1 MGRAEEISRD
11 EVKFTKFVGKLR
23 KKFALLFHDVLK
35 TQLILKGVITPEDWD
50 LIKEG
55 ITYDFIE
62 DNHFSELKDLE
73 ILGERIDH
81 LDRLGDYIGKY
92 YSTEWVRRNVLRQ
105 SEREIQELDKQI
117 EAEKESG
124 EDGEEDSFL

>member
-1 MGRAEEISRD
+1 MDIDKVIQILSEALD
-11 EVKFTKFVGKLR
+11 EK
-23 KKFALLFHDVLK
+23 
-35 TQLILKGVITPEDWD
+35 DWD